1 VEERPTPPGAGE
13 DAVTGASGVPPRLRG
28 RRIALLAA
36 TGVHEHEFWVPY
48 YRFKEEGASV
58 AVCGAR
64 QGAIYRGEGR
74 HGQDGLDL
82 ARTEATCDEVDPES
96 LDALVIPG
104 GIYGP
109 LALRANAGVLGLIR
123 ALHSR
128 GKVIGA
134 ICHGQWV
141 MVSAGILRGRKATSP
156 GDIAVDL
163 TNAGAEWVDQ
173 EAVRDGN
180 LITAVYFGYLP
191 AFLRLLIEAIE
202 ETPPAQL

>member
-1 VEERPTPPGAGE
+1 MEERPTPTPCCAGE
-13 DAVTGASGVPPRLRG
+13 GVAAGSSARPRLPG
-28 RRIALLAA
+28 RRIALLAE

-48 YRFKEEGASV
+48 YRFREEGATV
-58 AVCGAR
+58 VVCGAR
-64 QGAIYRGEGR
+64 KGTIYQGEGR

-82 ARTEATCDEVDPES
+82 ARTEATFDEMDPED

-109 LALRANAGVLGLIR
+109 LALRANADVLDLVR
-123 ALHSR
+123 AMHSR

-141 MVSAGILRGRKATSP
+141 MVSADILRGRKATSP

-163 TNAGAEWVDQ
+163 RNAGAEWVDQ

-202 ETPPAQL
+202 QAPRV

>member
-1 VEERPTPPGAGE
+1 
-13 DAVTGASGVPPRLRG
+13 
-28 RRIALLAA
+28 
-36 TGVHEHEFWVPY
+36 VPY

-58 AVCGAR
+58 VVCGAR
-64 QGAIYRGEGR
+64 KGAIYQGEGR

-82 ARTEATCDEVDPES
+82 APTDATFAEVDPEA

-109 LALRANAGVLGLIR
+109 LALRANAGVLDLVR
-123 ALHSR
+123 AMHSR
-128 GKVIGA
+128 SKVIGA

-141 MVSAGILRGRKATSP
+141 MVSADILRGRKATSP
-156 GDIAVDL
+156 GDSAVDL
-163 TNAGAEWVDQ
+163 KNAGAEWVDQ
-173 EAVRDGN
+173 AAVRDGN

-202 ETPPAQL
+202 EAPPA

>member
-1 VEERPTPPGAGE
+1 MPETPTQKPCTAG
-13 DAVTGASGVPPRLRG
+13 DGIVAGSLARPRLPG
-28 RRIALLAA
+28 KRIALLAE

-48 YRFKEEGASV
+48 YRFREEGASV
-58 AVCGAR
+58 VVCGAR
-64 QGAIYRGEGR
+64 KGAIYQGEGR

-82 ARTEATCDEVDPES
+82 ACTDATFGDVGPEN

-109 LALRANAGVLGLIR
+109 LALRANSDVLDLVR
-123 ALHSR
+123 AMNR
-128 GKVIGA
+128 RRKVIGA

-141 MVSAGILRGRKATSP
+141 MVSADILRGRTATSP
-156 GDIAVDL
+156 VDIAVDL
-163 TNAGAEWVDQ
+163 RNAGANWVDQ

-202 ETPPAQL
+202 EDRPS

>member
-1 VEERPTPPGAGE
+1 MTDRPTPTPCPTGDGA
-13 DAVTGASGVPPRLRG
+13 AACSPARPRLPG
-28 RRIALLAA
+28 KRIALLAA
-36 TGVHEHEFWVPY
+36 AGVHEHEFWVPY
-48 YRFKEEGASV
+48 YRFREEGASV
-58 AVCGAR
+58 IVCGAER
-64 QGAIYRGEGR
+64 GMVYQGEGR
-74 HGQDGLDL
+74 HGLDGLDL
-82 ARTEATCDEVDPES
+82 APTDATFGEVDPQA

-109 LALRANAGVLGLIR
+109 LALRADADVLDLVR

-128 GKVIGA
+128 GKIIGA

-141 MVSAGILRGRKATSP
+141 MVSADILRGRKATSP

-163 TNAGAEWVDQ
+163 KNAGAEWLDQ

-191 AFLRLLIEAIE
+191 AFLRLLIEALE
-202 ETPPAQL
+202 ETPSA

>member
-1 VEERPTPPGAGE
+1 MPERPTQESCRAAEGVAAGPS
-13 DAVTGASGVPPRLRG
+13 ARPRLPG
-28 RRIALLAA
+28 KRIALLAEN
-36 TGVHEHEFWVPY
+36 GIHEHEFWVPY
-48 YRFKEEGASV
+48 YRFKEEGACV
-58 AVCGAR
+58 VVCGAR
-64 QGAIYRGEGR
+64 KGAIYQGEGR
-74 HGQDGLDL
+74 HGLDGLDL
-82 ARTEATCDEVDPES
+82 ARTDATFGDVGPEN

-109 LALRANAGVLGLIR
+109 LALRANADVLDLVR
-123 ALHSR
+123 AMNDR
-128 GKVIGA
+128 RKVIGA

-141 MVSAGILRGRKATSP
+141 MVSADILRDRKATSP

-163 TNAGAEWVDQ
+163 KNAGADWVDQ

-202 ETPPAQL
+202 EGPPS